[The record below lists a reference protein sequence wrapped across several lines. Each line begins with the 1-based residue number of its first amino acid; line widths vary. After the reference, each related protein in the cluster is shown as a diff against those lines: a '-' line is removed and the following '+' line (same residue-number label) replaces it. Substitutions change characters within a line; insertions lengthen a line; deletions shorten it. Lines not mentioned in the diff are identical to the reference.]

1 MFLIKRELFSISFH
15 SLVFT
20 VEGLNWDWRSWCFCY
35 PLSPPPPSMMSVM
48 HHCRLMPTRWGS
60 WDYQVRVLPFV
71 LYPSLKVFTRCVVA
85 ALAPLQARGVKVLQF
100 LDDWL
105 GCAPSQAWVVLDASR
120 FLTHAARLGLRSQL
134 PNSCLVSDVDDILHL
149 LLMSW
154 FSPADTARCSL
165 PELLQGSRV
174 TLLIFALDMH

>member
-15 SLVFT
+15 SLGFT

-35 PLSPPPPSMMSVM
+35 PLSPTPLHDVCDASLQAYAHQMRDLGLSGQGAPLRP
-48 HHCRLMPTRWGS
+48 
-60 WDYQVRVLPFV
+60 LPV
-71 LYPSLKVFTRCVVA
+71 SQGLYPVRGSSSGTITSW
-85 ALAPLQARGVKVLQF
+85 GVKVLQF

-120 FLTHAARLGLRSQL
+120 FLTHVARLGLRSQL

-149 LLMSW
+149 LLMS
-154 FSPADTARCSL
+154 
-165 PELLQGSRV
+165 
-174 TLLIFALDMH
+174 